1 MVYSE
6 RMKMYTFAD
15 IEKKWQQHWH
25 ENKTF
30 KALNPG
36 DAGFDAKKPKYYVL
50 DMFPYPSGKG
60 LHVGHPLGYIAT
72 DIVARYKRMQGF
84 NVLHPMGF
92 DAFGLPAEQY
102 AIETG
107 THPEVTT
114 QKNIDNMRRQLKDC
128 ALSYDWDREISTT
141 DPEYYKWTQW
151 IFLQLFNSYFDEQAQ
166 QAKPISHLIEQ
177 LKQDTELNWQGLS
190 ETEQEKVLSK
200 YRLAYQAEVPV
211 NWCPELGTVLAN
223 EEVTNEGRSERGNYP
238 VYKRPLKQ
246 WTLRITQYAD
256 RLLDDLSGVDW
267 PIAVKEMQKNWIG
280 KSTGAQ
286 VKFAVKDSDESIDVF
301 TTRPDTLMGCTF
313 MVLAAQHPLLKQLV
327 ADEKQDQFKSFV
339 SECEALQV
347 NTGYD
352 ADDKKI
358 GMFTGAYAIHPITGE
373 DIPIWTANYVL
384 MDYGTGAVMAVPAH
398 DERDFAFA
406 KQYDIEIKPVV
417 EPDTAWLK
425 KQGLKNVQDYQ
436 EQCAQLAEC
445 YSDYNKTLNSNTEQL
460 DVSGLSSEEAKI
472 KFIAFLQE
480 HNKGFKKIQYK
491 LRDWLFSRQRYWG
504 EPFPV
509 LHKDNGV
516 SVGVAEK
523 DLPVVLPP
531 LEDFR
536 PTGGLSADE
545 EPQPSLSRAEKAWKE
560 VEYSGVH
567 YQRELNTMPQWAG
580 SCWYYLRFLDPNNTD
595 HFASIEAQNYW
606 MGDNGVDLYVGG
618 VEHAVLH
625 LLYARFWHKVL
636 YDLGHVK
643 TKEPF
648 GKLFNQGYIQ
658 AYSYQDER
666 GIYVNAHEVKE
677 VKSGHYEYEGQQV
690 QRNLGKMG
698 KSLKNS
704 ISPDE
709 MIEKY
714 GCDTFRL
721 YEMYLGPLDQSKVWD
736 TEAIVGVHRFLQKLW
751 RNLVNE
757 ETGELKVSQDE
768 ASQELTTQLHQC
780 IKTVTEYMENMRYN
794 AAIAQIIQLNNS
806 LSGLSAVPQ
815 GLAEAMLRMLAPMA
829 PHICEELWSMLG
841 NTTELSQEAWPTYDE
856 ALIASQAIEI
866 VIQVNGKKKSSIMV
880 EKDAD
885 EDSIKAQAQAEEKVT
900 KSIDGKTVRKV
911 IYVPGRL
918 VNIVAN

>member
-1 MVYSE
+1 
-6 RMKMYTFAD
+6 MYTFAD
-15 IEKKWQQHWH
+15 IEKKWQQHWQ

-36 DAGFDAKKPKYYVL
+36 DAGFDANKPKYYVL

-151 IFLQLFNSYFDEQAQ
+151 IFLQLFNSYFDEQEQ
-166 QAKPISHLIEQ
+166 KAKPIEHLIEN
-177 LKQDTELNWQGLS
+177 LKKDPKVNWDSLN
-190 ETEQEKVLSK
+190 EVEQESILSQ

-246 WTLRITQYAD
+246 WTLRITKYAD
-256 RLLDDLSGVDW
+256 RLIDDLEAVDW
-267 PIAVKEMQKNWIG
+267 PLAVKEMQKNWIG

-286 VKFAVKDSDESIDVF
+286 VKFSINDLDESIDVF

-313 MVLAAQHPLLKQLV
+313 MVLAAQHPLLKELV
-327 ADEKQDQFKSFV
+327 PNEKQDQLNNFIE
-339 SECEALQV
+339 ECETLQA

-352 ADDKKI
+352 EEDKKI
-358 GMFTGAYAIHPITGE
+358 GMFTGAYAIHPITG
-373 DIPIWTANYVL
+373 DNIPIWTANYVL

-417 EPDTAWLK
+417 EPDQAWLK
-425 KQGLKNVQDYQ
+425 KHKLASIKEY
-436 EQCAQLAEC
+436 EQQCSKLDEC
-445 YSDYNKTLNSNTEQL
+445 YSDYHKALNSASEQL
-460 DVSGLSSEEAKI
+460 DINGLSSQDAKNKI
-472 KFIAFLQE
+472 IDFL
-480 HNKGFKKIQYK
+480 HNQGKGFKKIQYK

-509 LHKDNGV
+509 LHKDNDV
-516 SVGVAEK
+516 SVGVEEK
-523 DLPVVLPP
+523 NLPVVLPP

-560 VEYSGVH
+560 VEKNGVH

-580 SCWYYLRFLDPNNTD
+580 SCWYYLRFLDPKNTEQ
-595 HFASIEAQNYW
+595 FASEEAQNYW

-677 VKSGHYEYEGQQV
+677 VSKDQFEYEGNSV
-690 QRNLGKMG
+690 KRNLGKMG

-757 ETGELKVSQDE
+757 ETGELKIVQEE
-768 ASQELTTQLHQC
+768 ASKELNMQLHQC

-806 LSGLSAVPQ
+806 LSSLSTVPHNI
-815 GLAEAMLRMLAPMA
+815 AKAMLQMLAPMA
-829 PHICEELWSMLG
+829 PHICEELWSMMG
-841 NTTELSQEAWPTYDE
+841 NTTELSQESWPSYDE

-880 EKDAD
+880 EKDTDA
-885 EDSIKAQAQAEEKVT
+885 EVIKEKAQADDKIIKNLQ
-900 KSIDGKTVRKV
+900 GKTIRKV